1 MSHFYNKD
9 GVLYDTIPNKS
20 RPGEVRDFTL
30 ADARKHYEATGEI
43 LFSSVS
49 TELQV
54 LARPELNLWFNEQAI
69 KQSLADPH
77 DGTEDRKAYIRKIA
91 LRAGDEGKRAADYG
105 TEIHGFIAEFLGGK
119 KRTRQDFIASKHIA
133 EAVCE
138 WLKKEGYHSIQPEE
152 HVVNSELG
160 VAGTIDLRCLKL
172 DPLHPCPVHGLQ
184 KPYPAMG
191 NCTCFKIL
199 GDFKTTTPPL
209 TYRKEHGYQVAGY
222 DAILGGWAD
231 ERHILYI
238 NRETIGDVNRVL
250 CTEPQR
256 DDRIWALVHQLWS
269 ELNKWPPRRK

>member
-1 MSHFYNKD
+1 M
-9 GVLYDTIPNKS
+9 
-20 RPGEVRDFTL
+20 
-30 ADARKHYEATGEI
+30 
-43 LFSSVS
+43 FSSVS

-77 DGTEDRKAYIRKIA
+77 DGAEDQKAYIRKIA

-105 TEIHGFIAEFLGGK
+105 TEIHGFICQMLGGEP
-119 KRTRQDFIASKHIA
+119 RTRQDFIASKHIA

-138 WLKKEGYHSIQPEE
+138 WMHKEGYNVLYPERT
-152 HVVNSELG
+152 VVNEELG
-160 VAGTIDLRCLKL
+160 VAGTIDIQAEWREKNIIL
-172 DPLHPCPVHGLQ
+172 DL
-184 KPYPAMG
+184 
-191 NCTCFKIL
+191 
-199 GDFKTTTPPL
+199 KTTTPPL
-209 TYRKEHGYQVAGY
+209 AYRKEHGYQVAGY
-222 DAILGGWAD
+222 DAILSGWAD

-269 ELNKWPPRRK
+269 ELNKWPPRRTHAD